1 MADLEKLYLL
11 DTVAVSILKQADTIR
26 KWISEASKVKSTSY
40 PTTRAI
46 IKMEKIS
53 LGPTATLPTSITQ
66 QPSQSLQ
73 SLTLPTTNHASTTYT

>member
-40 PTTRAI
+40 PTT
-46 IKMEKIS
+46 
-53 LGPTATLPTSITQ
+53 
-66 QPSQSLQ
+66 
-73 SLTLPTTNHASTTYT
+73 